1 MEAFG
6 AVREIQPAGIDG
18 LIVYFNGTTLTQ
30 ANQAVQN
37 MKSAIR
43 EDNPVWLKALIPGYD
58 TLLVLFDLNLADS
71 HTVYQELRS
80 VNPAQQATGNGQ
92 HHRLGVWYGAP
103 QACDFDIIRRHSGL
117 SDEQIIAGHTGQPF
131 TVFTVGFAPG
141 FAYMGELPESL
152 HCPRLDSPRKRVP
165 AGAVAIA
172 DAQTAVYPAASPGGW
187 NLLGLCAEPLF
198 NPHWEQPVKLQAGD
212 TVEFYAITESQYQ
225 ERLHEQ
231 R

>member
-6 AVREIQPAGIDG
+6 AVRDIQPAGIDG
-18 LIVYFNGTTLTQ
+18 LIVYFDGATLTQ

-43 EDNPVWLKALIPGYD
+43 EDNPIWLKALIPGYD
-58 TLLVLFDLNLADS
+58 TLLVLFNLNLADS

-80 VNPAQQATGNGQ
+80 VKPAQHTAASGQ
-92 HHRLGVWYGAP
+92 RHRLAVWYGAP
-103 QACDFDIIRRHSGL
+103 QASDFDIIRRHSGL
-117 SDEQIIAGHTGQPF
+117 SDEQIITQHTSQPF

-141 FAYMGELPESL
+141 FAYMGELPDTL
-152 HCPRLDSPRKRVP
+152 HCPRLDSPRKKVP

-187 NLLGLCAEPLF
+187 NLLGLCPEPLF
-198 NPHWEQPVKLQAGD
+198 NPDWAQPVKLQAGD
-212 TVEFYAITESQYQ
+212 TVEFYAITEAQYR
-225 ERLHEQ
+225 ERMNEQ
-231 R
+231 C